1 MSDEILKKL
10 LKIADKQQQILV
22 KLAQAMAESTSPN
35 EEAAA
40 QKYVQSMTS
49 AWLANNVQQVHYNTA
64 LKKSETPGF
73 NYDIELVMA
82 PAVPNHQIK
91 PDVPAKYREYMAQK
105 LLEQPFLSNKTVKI
119 DPKIVP
125 HL

>member
-10 LKIADKQQQILV
+10 LKLADKQQKILV
-22 KLAQAMAESTSPN
+22 KLAQAMAESAMPN
-35 EEAAA
+35 DEAAA
-40 QKYVQSMTS
+40 QKYVQNMTS
-49 AWLANNVQQVHYNTA
+49 AWLANNVQKVHYQIA

-82 PAVPNHQIK
+82 PAIPAQKIK
-91 PDVPAKYREYMAQK
+91 PDVPAKYKEYMAQK

-119 DPKIVP
+119 DPQIVP

>member
-1 MSDEILKKL
+1 MSDSVLKKL
-10 LKIADKQQQILV
+10 LKIADKQQQILI

-35 EEAAA
+35 EESAA
-40 QKYVQSMTS
+40 QQFVKNTTS
-49 AWLANNVQQVHYNTA
+49 GWLANNVQKVHYQIA

-82 PAVPNHQIK
+82 PTAPTDRIR
-91 PDVPAKYREYMAQK
+91 PDVPAKYKEYMTQR
-105 LLEQPFLSNKTVKI
+105 LSEQPFLSNKAVKI
-119 DPKIVP
+119 DPRIVS